1 MRNAMR
7 CFFVLGIMT
16 LLLCGCS
23 KESGKEEKI
32 DEMQEYDK
40 QEENYL
46 EIDDISWGMTVDET
60 LKAYA
65 VEKTDVEELTESTYA
80 TSFYIRDGREVF
92 GTKTESI
99 LFNFMDATLS
109 GKTQK
114 LCSID
119 IVYADDVAM
128 NGVLEQMKLE
138 LGETVPKIVQYDMSS
153 MLSEDKVPRNEY
165 EASDKLTLWASQTVS
180 EVVPKER
187 TSEYEK
193 LWEIPMQWMSSEV
206 WDKFAAE
213 APLVT
218 GYCSDDASQ
227 VPVMGKKAVRLN
239 ALNLVIYNTITE
251 QLENN

>member
-1 MRNAMR
+1 MFLAIGLI
-7 CFFVLGIMT
+7 VLI
-16 LLLCGCS
+16 LCSCS
-23 KESGKEEKI
+23 KGSGKEEKN
-32 DEMQEYDK
+32 DEMQESNK

-46 EIDDISWGMTVDET
+46 EIDDISWGMTVNET

-65 VEKTDVEELTESTYA
+65 VDKTDVEELTESTYA

-109 GKTQK
+109 GKEQK

-128 NGVLEQMKLE
+128 NGVLEQMKSE
-138 LGETVPKIVQYDMSS
+138 LGETVPKLVQYDMSS
-153 MLSEDKVPRNEY
+153 MLSEDKIPRNEY
-165 EASDKLTLWASQTVS
+165 ESSDKLTLWASQTVS
-180 EVVPKER
+180 EVVPKEK
-187 TSEYEK
+187 TAEYEK
-193 LWEIPMQWMSSEV
+193 LWEVLMKWMSSEA

-213 APLVT
+213 ASLVT
-218 GYCSDDASQ
+218 VYCSDDAPQ

-239 ALNLVIYNTITE
+239 AVNLVIYNTIAE
-251 QLENN
+251 QLEND